1 MRPPPSNRCGA
12 LRPLLR
18 SDYKSPYL
26 CVAKFQFNAAVARA
40 HDVSHTY
47 THTHHWGC
55 FKGKEDALLL
65 LFVVIVVR
73 QRRDCLI
80 CGLLAATTKR
90 QRYEC
95 SKMCHQAHIYTTHTY
110 KPIHTSK
117 VLVWVHSAY
126 TFLMSALLL
135 EIHVEKTNFR
145 NSLLLPPAF
154 VSATNTCSCTIN
166 EKNVR
171 GKKYN
176 GSSLR

>member
-1 MRPPPSNRCGA
+1 MWRNFNLMPLWHAHTMSPTHIHTHTTEDASKAKKMRFCYCSWLLLCANDAIA
-12 LRPLLR
+12 LFVAFWRPQQ
-18 SDYKSPYL
+18 SVKDMS
-26 CVAKFQFNAAVARA
+26 AAICATE
-40 HDVSHTY
+40 HTY
-47 THTHHWGC
+47 TH
-55 FKGKEDALLL
+55 
-65 LFVVIVVR
+65 
-73 QRRDCLI
+73 
-80 CGLLAATTKR
+80 
-90 QRYEC
+90 
-95 SKMCHQAHIYTTHTY
+95 THTY